1 MYKIL
6 HKFAKPVGRDIRYR
20 RLMEDDAV
28 ASMIQRAVAGE
39 TSR

>member
-6 HKFAKPVGRDIRYR
+6 HKFAKPVGRDIRR
-20 RLMEDDAV
+20 WRMMEDDAV
-28 ASMIQRAVAGE
+28 ASLIQQTSAGE